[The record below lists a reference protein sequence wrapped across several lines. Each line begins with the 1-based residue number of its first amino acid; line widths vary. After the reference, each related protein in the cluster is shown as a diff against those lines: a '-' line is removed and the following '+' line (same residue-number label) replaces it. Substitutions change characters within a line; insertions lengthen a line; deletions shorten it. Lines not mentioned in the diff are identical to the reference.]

1 MEDDASLLEVA
12 ASVTAAGTVFREYQP
27 SSLHPAARSHW
38 KKPGCCFLPAEIGIF
53 IKMAS
58 KAELWLVT
66 SGLVVEEKLGVISYA
81 SMDLLD

>member
-1 MEDDASLLEVA
+1 MQMLTELYRCCLMHTDVPMEDDASLLEVA

-58 KAELWLVT
+58 KAEL
-66 SGLVVEEKLGVISYA
+66 
-81 SMDLLD
+81 